1 MNFNDKLLSAARK
14 NKSWLCIG
22 LDTDL
27 SKLPSHFGKGPEA
40 IFEFNKII
48 IENTSDLVCAYKP
61 NSAFYESIGPDGL
74 KILKDTIDIIPDD
87 IPVILDSKRGDIGN
101 TAAMYA
107 KAAFDYYGVDAVTA
121 NPYLGGDSIEPFL
134 KYSDKGIFVL
144 CLTSNPS
151 SVDIQKR
158 LVLLDDPPSIENLS
172 PKSKAKTPA
181 EFFSFSM
188 SPVYMLIATLAKEWN
203 KKNNVGLVV
212 GATAPRELEDLRKLI
227 GENIPILIPGVGV
240 QGGDLE
246 QAVSA
251 GSNSSGE
258 LAVVN
263 VSRAII
269 YSDKTK
275 SFRDS
280 VRGKA
285 EHYRKAISLAIQKKA
300 EN

>member
-1 MNFNDKLLSAARK
+1 
-14 NKSWLCIG
+14 
-22 LDTDL
+22 
-27 SKLPSHFGKGPEA
+27 
-40 IFEFNKII
+40 
-48 IENTSDLVCAYKP
+48 
-61 NSAFYESIGPDGL
+61 
-74 KILKDTIDIIPDD
+74 
-87 IPVILDSKRGDIGN
+87 
-101 TAAMYA
+101 
-107 KAAFDYYGVDAVTA
+107 
-121 NPYLGGDSIEPFL
+121 
-134 KYSDKGIFVL
+134 
-144 CLTSNPS
+144 
-151 SVDIQKR
+151 
-158 LVLLDDPPSIENLS
+158 
-172 PKSKAKTPA
+172 
-181 EFFSFSM
+181 
-188 SPVYMLIATLAKEWN
+188 MLIATLAKEWN